1 MRRGRDTR
9 LARLASERMR
19 FDSTTGLDD
28 CTTAAWNM
36 VCAIVRDGLVQ
47 AGIDPTCAAALRPRG
62 TDAEVA
68 EPGGKLAS
76 RRVEDELAAA
86 DDGLAGMFTVK
97 IGEIARR
104 FRDGREP
111 DFASASLAELWAW
124 LLSRRGSCSL

>member
-9 LARLASERMR
+9 L
-19 FDSTTGLDD
+19 
-28 CTTAAWNM
+28 AWNM

-47 AGIDPTCAAALRPRG
+47 AGIDPACAAALRPRG

-68 EPGGKLAS
+68 EPGGKFEL
-76 RRVEDELAAA
+76 RRVEEELAA
-86 DDGLAGMFTVK
+86 DDGLASVFTAK